1 MALQWRSEVTPL
13 FSVII
18 PVYDVEAY
26 LPKCLD
32 SVIGQTFGGWECIC
46 VDDGSPDRCG
56 EILDEYKAGLE
67 AQGNGDKFVV
77 IHQKNGGVSSARNTA
92 LDIATGE
99 WVQFLDSDDSLEL
112 DFLEKLSIAIKD
124 YPDVDTI
131 EHSAIYCYNDGRKA
145 IGTESGR
152 LPPAGRLKCDDILG
166 DPFGVKYT
174 NLARCSCYKIFRR
187 SVIERELR
195 FTEGIPV
202 SEDEL
207 FAIQFYAA
215 AGTSAVCPDIAGY
228 QRIFREGS
236 ALTAMTYEKLA
247 PKFFWLEEV
256 YKTWQKHKSSGM
268 TVRLAASIVVMAY
281 LGTQYSPEIRKKCIE
296 ATLKSAFYTR
306 TAIPLLIKY
315 GTWKAKLFALVY
327 YFSPELVRRKILEH
341 FGTGN

>member
-1 MALQWRSEVTPL
+1 MSYL
-13 FSVII
+13 FSIII
-18 PVYDVEAY
+18 PVYNVEAY
-26 LPKCLD
+26 LKRCLD
-32 SVIGQTFGGWECIC
+32 SVIGQTFENWECIC

-56 EILDEYKAGLE
+56 EILDEYKKMMEAKGLGE
-67 AQGNGDKFVV
+67 KFTV
-77 IHQKNGGVSSARNTA
+77 IHQANKGVSGARNSA
-92 LDIATGE
+92 LELARGE
-99 WVQFLDSDDSLEL
+99 WIQFLDSDDFFDL
-112 DFLEKLSIAIKD
+112 DFLEKLSDAIEK
-124 YPDVDTI
+124 YPDVDAI
-131 EHSAIYCYNDGRKA
+131 EHVAVYYYMDGKKR
-145 IGTESGR
+145 IGGNER
-152 LPPAGRLKCDDILG
+152 LPAEGILKCDDILG

-174 NLARCSCYKIFRR
+174 NLARCSCYKIYRR
-187 SVIERELR
+187 AVIEQNHLR
-195 FTEGIPV
+195 FTEGIPI

-207 FAIQFYAA
+207 FSIQFYVVAE
-215 AGTSAVCPDIAGY
+215 TVAVCPTITGY